1 MIGDPV
7 DARGLDR
14 RIRIERKV
22 ATRDTMGGERIT
34 YSLRAEVWASV
45 IYTRGREAFLSAQP
59 TPSSDI
65 EFRCR
70 WRSDVEQTD
79 RVVFEGQPYDIQYLA
94 EMGRRRKLR
103 ILAKTP
109 GAIPT

>member
-22 ATRDTMGGERIT
+22 STRDSFGGENIS

-59 TPSSDI
+59 TPTSDI

-70 WRSDVEQTD
+70 WRSDVDLTD
-79 RVVFEGQPYDIQYLA
+79 RVLYEGQPYDIQYLA

-109 GAIPT
+109 GAQAT